1 MISKCFDGLDLPRG
15 PASAAAEAAAA
26 GGGGG
31 AGAGVG
37 VAPEPDPDHGAGGGL
52 PRPGLA
58 RLPRSPITRPSQ
70 VKWV

>member
-15 PASAAAEAAAA
+15 PTSAAAEAAAA
-26 GGGGG
+26 GGGG
-31 AGAGVG
+31 GAGVG

-58 RLPRSPITRPSQ
+58 RPPHRTQPGEEWSM
-70 VKWV
+70 